1 MMNIEKIS
9 RIKSETLSSEHYFQ
23 SLLEQA
29 YMAGMLSDIQLEKI
43 QFDCLS
49 LLAKQTEKYNNG
61 DSSSIP
67 VEAAQNLLTSI
78 MYTIG
83 VYLKTYADPDHAVA
97 SVQKDGIYT
106 LYEKGSVRINR
117 LVKSAKTLYS
127 SITGSL
133 MQTQNVFYSS
143 TIVDGIKGFFKL
155 YYPQFTA
162 HEIHI
167 TADYPV
173 YNHMEKLAG
182 IEFIQK
188 YLECIYYENLFCV
201 QFPAEAVHNLL
212 CGYDEHYE
220 HILFNIYEIVLSAAI
235 GCILSARD
243 VNNLA
248 MSPSFMKI
256 LNDLFRGKTRIEIEE
271 ILIEAVEQMNTL
283 MKLPEHLKQY
293 LNGSLPQIAAAVE
306 NAVLTQTLDRVFI
319 LPEYPE
325 NNTKLIFSFGEK
337 MDDEKYRMVLEE
349 IMQCRYLSDKKA
361 LIKREIHS
369 LSDLEDILL
378 DAELY
383 EEEILSILS
392 ELSPVEIAALAK
404 KYPMTSE
411 LEPCGITE
419 NQIELC
425 ECLQKYLGTLTVKQQ
440 DFIKQKIAVMENH
453 NLL

>member
-9 RIKSETLSSEHYFQ
+9 KIKGETLSSEHYFQ

-29 YMAGMLSDIQLEKI
+29 YMAGMLSDMQLEKI

-67 VEAAQNLLTSI
+67 VEAAQSLLTSI

-83 VYLKTYADPDHAVA
+83 AYLKTYADPDDAVA

-106 LYEKGSVRINR
+106 VYEKGSVCINR
-117 LVKSAKTLYS
+117 LVKYAKTLYS
-127 SITGSL
+127 SITGNL
-133 MQTQNVFYSS
+133 MQIKNVFYSS

-155 YYPQFTA
+155 YYPEFAAQ
-162 HEIHI
+162 EIHI

-173 YNHMEKLAG
+173 YNHMERLEG
-182 IEFIQK
+182 IEFIHK

-235 GCILSARD
+235 GCILSGKD
-243 VNNLA
+243 VRKLA
-248 MSPSFMKI
+248 MSPSSIKI
-256 LNDLFRGKTRIEIEE
+256 INDLFRGKTRIEIEE
-271 ILIEAVEQMNTL
+271 ILIKAVGQMSTL
-283 MKLPEHLKQY
+283 MELPEHLKQY
-293 LNGSLPQIAAAVE
+293 LKGSLPQIAALVE
-306 NAVLTQTLDRVFI
+306 NAVLMQTLGRVFI

-337 MDDEKYRMVLEE
+337 MEDEKYRIVLEE

-361 LIKREIHS
+361 LIKSEIHS
-369 LSDLEDILL
+369 LADLEDILL

-383 EEEILSILS
+383 EEETLSILS

-404 KYPMTSE
+404 KYPKPSE
-411 LEPCGITE
+411 FDSCGITE
-419 NQIELC
+419 SEIELC
-425 ECLQKYLGTLTVKQQ
+425 ECLQKYIETLPVKQQ
-440 DFIKQKIAVMENH
+440 DFIKQKIAVIENH

>member
-127 SITGSL
+127 SITGNL

-155 YYPQFTA
+155 YYPEFAA

-188 YLECIYYENLFCV
+188 YLELSLI
-201 QFPAEAVHNLL
+201 
-212 CGYDEHYE
+212 
-220 HILFNIYEIVLSAAI
+220 HI
-235 GCILSARD
+235 
-243 VNNLA
+243 
-248 MSPSFMKI
+248 
-256 LNDLFRGKTRIEIEE
+256 
-271 ILIEAVEQMNTL
+271 
-283 MKLPEHLKQY
+283 
-293 LNGSLPQIAAAVE
+293 
-306 NAVLTQTLDRVFI
+306 
-319 LPEYPE
+319 
-325 NNTKLIFSFGEK
+325 
-337 MDDEKYRMVLEE
+337 
-349 IMQCRYLSDKKA
+349 
-361 LIKREIHS
+361 
-369 LSDLEDILL
+369 
-378 DAELY
+378 
-383 EEEILSILS
+383 
-392 ELSPVEIAALAK
+392 
-404 KYPMTSE
+404 
-411 LEPCGITE
+411 
-419 NQIELC
+419 
-425 ECLQKYLGTLTVKQQ
+425 
-440 DFIKQKIAVMENH
+440 
-453 NLL
+453 